1 MHEHTTKAVAT
12 FGTEAPLIKAI
23 ATLEAE
29 ETSILTKTV
38 AALEHVETLDMMRVT
53 VVEKSNGTITLP
65 DVEEKDHVP
74 TTEGGDTLG
83 RDGDRNKVLGN
94 VCY

>member
-1 MHEHTTKAVAT
+1 MHEHTRKAVAT
-12 FGTEAPLIKAI
+12 LGAEAPLIKAI
-23 ATLEAE
+23 ASLPAE
-29 ETSILTKTV
+29 TILTKTV

-83 RDGDRNKVLGN
+83 RDGDRNEVGN

>member
-29 ETSILTKTV
+29 ETILTKTV

-83 RDGDRNKVLGN
+83 RDGDRNEVLGHA